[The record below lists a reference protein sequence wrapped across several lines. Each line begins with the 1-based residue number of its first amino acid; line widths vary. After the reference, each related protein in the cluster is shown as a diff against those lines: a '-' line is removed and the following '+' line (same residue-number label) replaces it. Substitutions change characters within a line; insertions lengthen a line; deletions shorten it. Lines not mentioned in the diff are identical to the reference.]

1 MTVGEA
7 VFIRVV
13 VRLLAAVPLDVI
25 VAAADPETV
34 AVTVPEPV
42 FVFVSLLVGV
52 RDAVLVP
59 DLIIE
64 SVAVWLAELLGDWV
78 AVPDHELV

>member
-52 RDAVLVP
+52 RVRCSSQTFCLTDEQRG
-59 DLIIE
+59 IF
-64 SVAVWLAELLGDWV
+64 
-78 AVPDHELV
+78 

>member
-13 VRLLAAVPLDVI
+13 VRLLVAVPLDVI
-25 VAAADPETV
+25 VAAADPDAV

-42 FVFVSLLVGV
+42 VVFVSLLVGV

-59 DLIIE
+59 DIIIE
-64 SVAVWLAELLGDWV
+64 SVAVWFAVLLGDCV
-78 AVPDHELV
+78 VVPDHELV